1 MMRKVY
7 VVWYLLPYNRPCV
20 VGVTQFRRTA
30 ENLEIGCEA
39 GCEDFGEMATITE
52 AEVLDATGPDEK
64 DARIAA
70 LEQCIGNISD
80 RIKNCRVAVDT
91 NHDLDVVAMFDVIFE
106 MTRDCCASIVYEE
119 RKKVHE
125 QARAVQSEAS
135 SVVLHEE

>member
-1 MMRKVY
+1 MRKVY
-7 VVWYLLPYNRPCV
+7 SVTDMDGEIHGPLYLFRKDAENAMAQIV
-20 VGVTQFRRTA
+20 VGGRPDMGIYGHLVS
-30 ENLEIGCEA
+30 GC
-39 GCEDFGEMATITE
+39 
-52 AEVLDATGPDEK
+52 TGPDEK